1 MNYPITSSKYIIQGG
16 VVIATTRMF
25 ALHTNKGKSIAK
37 TITDRT
43 DYAANPDKT
52 RKGELVTGYE
62 CSPQTVD
69 AEFLLAKQQYFDRT
83 GRDQGDRNVL
93 AYHIRQ
99 AFKPGEITP
108 ELANE
113 LGRKLAMRFTKGS
126 HAFIVAT
133 HIDKH
138 HIHNHVVF
146 NSTNLECDGK
156 FRDFKQSGRAI
167 RRISDQI
174 CLEYGLSVIYNP
186 KPSRGHYGTW
196 LGSKKEPTLRDRL
209 KQTIDTVLTEKP
221 VDFNAFL
228 KSMETSGYEVKHGK
242 HISFK
247 GKNGKGFIRLSSL
260 KGDYTEDSIRE
271 IIEGRRVYK
280 PKEKPIPQQPVNNL
294 LIQIQRCVIP
304 KGSPGYDR
312 WAAVFNLKQ
321 LSRTFNFL
329 QDNDLLE
336 YEKLAEK
343 AQQAKDD
350 FNGISSR
357 IKEID
362 SRLPEISSLQKNI
375 GTYSKTKDIYAEYSK
390 SKWSK
395 KYYSDNRE
403 DIELHKAVKK
413 SFDDLGLEKLPT
425 IKALQ
430 TEYATLLSEKKFLY
444 LKYKDARAY
453 MQEILAVKQNSEQL
467 LGYAESAK
475 TKENERI

>member
-1 MNYPITSSKYIIQGG
+1 
-16 VVIATTRMF
+16 MF
-25 ALHTNKGKSIAK
+25 ALHINKGKSIAK

-69 AEFLLAKQQYFDRT
+69 AEFLLAKQQYFDQT
-83 GRDQGDRNVL
+83 GRDQGDRNVI

-113 LGRKLAMRFTKGS
+113 LGRELAMRFTKGK

-133 HIDKH
+133 HIDKRH
-138 HIHNHVVF
+138 VHNHIVF
-146 NSTNLECDGK
+146 NSTNLDCNGK

-174 CLEYGLSVIYNP
+174 CLEYGLSVIENP

-196 LGSKKEPTLRDRL
+196 LGNKKEPTLREKL
-209 KQTIDTVLTEKP
+209 QHTIDAILVQKP

-228 KSMETSGYEVKHGK
+228 KSMETSGYEIKLGK

-247 GKNGKGFIRLSSL
+247 GKHGKGFIRLSSL
-260 KGDYTEDSIRE
+260 KDDYTEDSIRE
-271 IIEGRRVYK
+271 IIEGKRIYK
-280 PKEKPIPQQPVNNL
+280 PKEKFVSQQSVNNL
-294 LIQIQRCVIP
+294 LIQIQRCVVP

-329 QDNDLLE
+329 QDNNLLE

-343 AQQAKDD
+343 AQQAKED
-350 FNGISSR
+350 FNAISSR
-357 IKEID
+357 IKAIN

-375 GTYSKTKDIYAEYSK
+375 RTYSKTKDIYAEYRK
-390 SKWSK
+390 SKWNK
-395 KYYSDNRE
+395 KYYSEHKE
-403 DIELHKAVKK
+403 DIELHKLVKK
-413 SFDDLGLEKLPT
+413 AFDDLGFEKLPT
-425 IKALQ
+425 IKVLQ
-430 TEYATLLSEKKFLY
+430 IEYATLLSEKKSLY
-444 LKYKDARAY
+444 SKYKDARNY
-453 MQEILAVKQNSEQL
+453 MQEILTVKQNSEQL
-467 LGYAESAK
+467 LGYAETVK
-475 TKENERI
+475 TKESERI

>member
-1 MNYPITSSKYIIQGG
+1 
-16 VVIATTRMF
+16 MF

-113 LGRKLAMRFTKGS
+113 LGRELAMRFTKGNHS
-126 HAFIVAT
+126 FIVAT
-133 HIDKH
+133 HIDKQ

-146 NSTNLECDGK
+146 NSTNLECAGK

-174 CLEYGLSVIYNP
+174 CLEYGLSVIDNP

-196 LGSKKEPTLRDRL
+196 LGSKKEPTLRERL
-209 KQTIDTVLTEKP
+209 KQTINTVLAQKP
-221 VDFNAFL
+221 VDLDSFL
-228 KSMETSGYEVKHGK
+228 ISMETSGYEVTHGK

-260 KGDYTEDSIRE
+260 NGDYNEESIRK
-271 IIEGRRVYK
+271 IIEGERVYK
-280 PKEKPIPQQPVNNL
+280 PKEKPVPQQPVNSL
-294 LIQIQRCVIP
+294 LIQIQRCVVP

-321 LSRTFNFL
+321 LARTFNFL
-329 QDNDLLE
+329 QDNNLLE
-336 YEKLAEK
+336 YEKLIEK

-350 FNGISSR
+350 FNVISSR
-357 IKEID
+357 IKAID
-362 SRLPEISSLQKNI
+362 SRLPEISSLQKHI
-375 GTYSKTKDIYAEYSK
+375 GTYSKTKDIYAGYRK

-395 KYYSDNRE
+395 KYYSEHKE

-413 SFDDLGLEKLPT
+413 AFDDLGLKKLPT

-430 TEYATLLSEKKFLY
+430 TEYAMLLSEKKSLY
-444 LKYKDARAY
+444 SKYKDARNY

-467 LGYAESAK
+467 LGYAETVK
-475 TKENERI
+475 PKESERI